1 MSKTAEYWIEK
12 LNLQVYPR
20 GGCFRETYR
29 ASEAIPPEALPERY
43 DGARAFSTTIY
54 FLLQGEQ
61 VSPLHRLKSD
71 EGWHFYAGSPL
82 RLHLFQPDGSYA
94 ALVLGPDFELG
105 QVFQAVARRGCWF
118 GAALERP
125 DGYALL
131 GCTVAPGFDPSDFE
145 LARRGEMLRLY
156 PAQAALIERLAEA

>member
-1 MSKTAEYWIEK
+1 MTKTAEYWIEK

-29 ASEAIPPEALPERY
+29 ASEVIPPEALPERY

-54 FLLQGEQ
+54 FLLQAGQ

-71 EGWHFYAGSPL
+71 EGWHFYAGSAL
-82 RLHLFQPDGSYA
+82 CLHLFDPDGSYTPV
-94 ALVLGPDFELG
+94 VLGPDFDQR

-118 GAALERP
+118 GATLEQP
-125 DGYALL
+125 EGYALL

-145 LARRGEMLRLY
+145 LAERDEMLRLY
-156 PAQAALIERLAEA
+156 PEQAALIERLAEA